1 MIRYLIIGF
10 ISIISLGSYAQ
21 TKYGYVPR
29 NNSSSGSQTVYVCM
43 GSYAYAYHSRSNC
56 AGLGNCKA
64 DIKYTDEDYALN
76 KLRRVPCCRCWSN
89 VSNRCKDDNPPKTN
103 YQSYYPS
110 SYEFSRK
117 QSNAILGFGSIVGII
132 PMLSNDI
139 YALYAHSFKQSDK
152 TFTRYDRF
160 KRTAVPL
167 NITSSEKNYHW
178 VFGFRKTFDNS
189 ALEYGVSLSKTTDYF
204 GDDLIYNYTLENKRF
219 TYHLNF
225 LKHLNFINIKN
236 NRFNIYIGPSI
247 NYIGSDNIDLISGWD
262 DYNWEDNY
270 SKLGFGGIIG
280 ASYKL
285 NHRLK
290 LDTRFEQ
297 GTNTNRFQAG
307 LIFTYQKEYV
317 WEF

>member
-1 MIRYLIIGF
+1 MIRFLIIGF

-21 TKYGYVPR
+21 TAYGYVPR

-43 GSYAYAYHSRSNC
+43 GSYAYAYHSRNNC
-56 AGLGNCKA
+56 AGLSNCKA
-64 DIKYTDEDYALN
+64 DIKYTDENYALN
-76 KLRRVPCCRCWSN
+76 NLRRVPCCSCWPN
-89 VSNRCKDDNPPKTN
+89 VSSDRCKDDNPQKTN

-139 YALYAHSFKQSDK
+139 YAFHAYSFKSSDR

-160 KRTAVPL
+160 ERTRVPL

-189 ALEYGVSLSKTTDYF
+189 ALEYGLSFSKKTDYF
-204 GDDLIYNYTLENKRF
+204 GDDLTYNYTLENKKEV
-219 TYHLNF
+219 YHFNF
-225 LKHLNFINIKN
+225 LKNINKGSS
-236 NRFNIYIGPSI
+236 RFNIYVGPSI
-247 NYIGSDNIDLISGWD
+247 NYIGKDNIELISGWY
-262 DYNWEDNY
+262 DYDWVDNY
-270 SKLGFGGIIG
+270 SKLGYGGIIG

-290 LDTRFEQ
+290 LDTRYELT
-297 GTNTNRFQAG
+297 TNTNCIQAG
-307 LIFTYQKEYV
+307 LIFKYQKEYI

>member
-1 MIRYLIIGF
+1 MIRFLIIGF
-10 ISIISLGSYAQ
+10 ISIISLGSNAQ
-21 TKYGYVPR
+21 TYYGYVPR

-43 GSYAYAYHSRSNC
+43 GSYAYAYHSRNNC
-56 AGLGNCKA
+56 AGLSNCKA
-64 DIKYTDEDYALN
+64 DIKYTDENYALN
-76 KLRRVPCCRCWSN
+76 NLRRVPCCSCWPN
-89 VSNRCKDDNPPKTN
+89 VSSDRCKNDNPPKTN

-139 YALYAHSFKQSDK
+139 YAFHTHSIKPSDK
-152 TFTRYDRF
+152 SFTRYDRF
-160 KRTAVPL
+160 GRTTVPL

-204 GDDLIYNYTLENKRF
+204 GDDLIYNYTLENKKF
-219 TYHLNF
+219 TYHFNF
-225 LKHLNFINIKN
+225 LKNINKGR
-236 NRFNIYIGPSI
+236 NRFNIYVGPSI
-247 NYIGSDNIDLISGWD
+247 NYIGKDDIELISGWY
-262 DYNWEDNY
+262 DYDWVDNY
-270 SKLGFGGIIG
+270 SKLGYGGIIG

-285 NHRLK
+285 THRLK
-290 LDTRFEQ
+290 LDSRYELT
-297 GTNTNRFQAG
+297 TNTNYIQAG
-307 LIFTYQKEYV
+307 LIFKYQKEYV

>member
-1 MIRYLIIGF
+1 MVRFLIITF
-10 ISIISLGSYAQ
+10 ISIISIGTYAQ

-29 NNSSSGSQTVYVCM
+29 NNSSSSQTVYICT
-43 GSYAYAYHSRSNC
+43 GSYAYAYHSISNC
-56 AGLGNCKA
+56 AGLGNCKG
-64 DIKYTDEDYALN
+64 DIKYTDEGYAVNDLE
-76 KLRRVPCCRCWSN
+76 RVPCCRCWSN
-89 VSNRCKDDNPPKTN
+89 VSNRCKDDNPQKTN

-117 QSNAILGFGSIVGII
+117 QSIAILGFGSIVGII

-139 YALYAHSFKQSDK
+139 YALHAHSIKPSDK

-160 KRTAVPL
+160 KRMLVPL

-189 ALEYGVSLSKTTDYF
+189 ALEYGGSLSKTTDYF
-204 GDDLIYNYTLENKRF
+204 GDDLIYNYTIENKRF
-219 TYHLNF
+219 TYHFNF
-225 LKHLNFINIKN
+225 LKLKNINKGN
-236 NRFNIYIGPSI
+236 NRFSIYVGPSI
-247 NYIGSDNIDLISGWD
+247 NYIGSDNIDLISGWN
-262 DYNWEDNY
+262 DYNYEYNY
-270 SKLGFGGIIG
+270 SKLGYGGIIG

-285 NHRLK
+285 THRWK
-290 LDTRFEQ
+290 LDTRYELT
-297 GTNTNRFQAG
+297 TNTNRFQAG